1 LTLGIKFEPQSLHW
15 TKNQISVHLG
25 ILKCNGN
32 KSYHPY
38 VSDCRVHDQSFVKLV
53 VYKMLENTP
62 IPDDSV
68 VIIESDNCSSQFK
81 SGHHFVDMQEL
92 ANQFQHKVIRVYGIA
107 GHSKSEVDHVGG
119 IAKVAVRD
127 EVARGELFTG
137 AREVFAF
144 LQAKFGHKE
153 NPNYVIR
160 NIEVQELEAE
170 RKRTARTVYKTISGS
185 SSFHV
190 MIFSPFADHFRAS
203 PCLCLCDACQEEY
216 GSCSLFNSYELST
229 SESSSAK
236 FEHNTGQIN

>member
-1 LTLGIKFEPQSLHW
+1 MTLGIKFEPQSLHW
-15 TKNQISVHLG
+15 AKNQISVHLG

-68 VIIESDNCSSQFK
+68 VIIESDNCSSQFN

-190 MIFSPFADHFRAS
+190 MISLLLQIISEHLHAFVYAMPARRNMGHVLYLIHMSYQHLNRAVQ
-203 PCLCLCDACQEEY
+203 C
-216 GSCSLFNSYELST
+216 
-229 SESSSAK
+229 
-236 FEHNTGQIN
+236 